1 MQFHNKYTWKNFSL
15 TIKIGTEFVAVLIII
30 ILIKTGWII
39 IREVNMEVVAVLVI
53 AYFAYQH
60 FLG

>member
-15 TIKIGTEFVAVLIII
+15 TIKIGFELVAVLIII